1 VIFVGRIKTTFIKNL
16 AEDLLEKE
24 PSRFSTDYK
33 KNKEIVKQLV
43 DKVEENEK
51 HSCWL
56 HNRSERKRARACILI
71 RQNNSAKWPK
81 ETYYSLKE

>member
-16 AEDLLEKE
+16 AKDLLEKE

-43 DKVEENEK
+43 DI
-51 HSCWL
+51 
-56 HNRSERKRARACILI
+56 RSKRTRNIVAGYITALKGRES
-71 RQNNSAKWPK
+71 RQA
-81 ETYYSLKE
+81 Y